1 MRKITA
7 AGPGGRGGA
16 QFVVARGYNII
27 VTRGYNIEEVT
38 KRLFTAVGHCSS
50 LSSMNTTLERL
61 QDRDNLVTLRNDN
74 KTKLTLNHSQL
85 FENKHFMG

>member
-7 AGPGGRGGA
+7 AGPGGRGA
-16 QFVVARGYNII
+16 QFVVARGYNIV

-50 LSSMNTTLERL
+50 LSSMKTTLEML
-61 QDRDNLVTLRNDN
+61 QNRDNLETLRNDRI
-74 KTKLTLNHSQL
+74 K
-85 FENKHFMG
+85 